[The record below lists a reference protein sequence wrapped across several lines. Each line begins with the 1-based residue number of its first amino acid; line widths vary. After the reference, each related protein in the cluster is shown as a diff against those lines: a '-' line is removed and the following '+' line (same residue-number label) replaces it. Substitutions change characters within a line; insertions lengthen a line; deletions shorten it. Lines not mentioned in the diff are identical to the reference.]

1 MRARCRPRRTR
12 PAEDRLVTVWKSGR
26 GALGVLKPLLGRW
39 ATETEG
45 PSNFGTIRVTR
56 RFETV
61 LGGAW
66 VRLDV
71 LWALGGGKTYE
82 EIALFGKGEDGALA
96 FTSFTSD
103 GKQARGAAPAIV
115 SRSRTGPGRAGT
127 ASCGTIISPLN
138 RAPPSRFSTS
148 PARRGPRRTSCGRA
162 PVRIDCGTSSPPRSN
177 SCR

>member
-1 MRARCRPRRTR
+1 M
-12 PAEDRLVTVWKSGR
+12 TVWKSGR

-96 FTSFTSD
+96 FTSLHL
-103 GKQARGAAPAIV
+103 GRQAGARGGTGYCFAVREPDQEGLEPLPAAPLSPRLIERRLHASQRRQRGADLV
-115 SRSRTGPGRAGT
+115 EHRAD
-127 ASCGTIISPLN
+127 ALLL
-138 RAPPSRFSTS
+138 
-148 PARRGPRRTSCGRA
+148 
-162 PVRIDCGTSSPPRSN
+162 RIDAEHRARPRSD